1 MEGNLVFAI
10 FLVSILSLCQT
21 TIDSKDAVKNSS
33 SQCLK
38 EVVICRFLKNG
49 KPYDITTN
57 FSVDDQIYVFIS
69 WQNVKGNH
77 TVEAHWYDP
86 GNRLR
91 FTVPVSFESRTGFY
105 NTWFWFKSGRI
116 GWEEIFDSMS
126 VESVGIWHVDIYLD
140 DKFIR
145 KLSFTVG

>member
-1 MEGNLVFAI
+1 MKRNLVFAI

-21 TIDSKDAVKNSS
+21 TINSKEVAKNAS

-38 EVVICRFLKNG
+38 EVVTCRFLKNG

-57 FSVDDQIYVFIS
+57 FSVDDQIYVFAS
-69 WQNVKGNH
+69 WQNVKGSH
-77 TVEAHWYDP
+77 TVEAYWYDP

-91 FTVPVSFESRTGFY
+91 SVVPVSFESRTGHY
-105 NTWFWFKSGRI
+105 NTWFWLKIGRT
-116 GWEEIFDSMS
+116 GWEEIFDSML

-145 KLSFTVG
+145 KLNFTVG